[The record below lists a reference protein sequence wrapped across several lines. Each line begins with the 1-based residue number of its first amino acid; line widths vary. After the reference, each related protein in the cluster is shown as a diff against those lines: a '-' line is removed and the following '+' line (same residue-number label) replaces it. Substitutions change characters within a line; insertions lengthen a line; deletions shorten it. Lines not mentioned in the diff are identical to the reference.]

1 MEKSETEVHNASR
14 STYVW
19 PTVGAILVFVLAVFA
34 VGEYIYGSRVDK
46 LETDRDFWRA
56 RYDTLYNKTEG
67 LFEPRLLYIDTM
79 VRSNDLMWAHGGEV
93 TFRLQSPFNT
103 GVVSGAGY
111 SPPPKI
117 GLSYWNGV
125 DSIGKDLLMLESG
138 ERWQYTV
145 GNNSFYITLEILD
158 PKQPKI
164 VGHIYEL
171 KPIYKPP
178 ARE

>member
-1 MEKSETEVHNASR
+1 MGKSKTKKPK
-14 STYVW
+14 STSLITILKV
-19 PTVGAILVFVLAVFA
+19 VGIIVSLIIGIFTA
-34 VGEYIYGSRVDK
+34 GEYIYGPKVER
-46 LETDRDFWRA
+46 LETERDSWRA
-56 RYDTLYNKTEG
+56 RYDTLYNKTDG
-67 LFEPRLLYIDTM
+67 LFEPILLYTDTM

-93 TFRLQSPFNT
+93 TFRLQSPFTT
-103 GVVSGAGY
+103 GVVSGAGH

-117 GLSYWNGV
+117 GLSYWNGI
-125 DSIGKDLLMLESG
+125 DSVGKDLLLLESG

-145 GNNSFYITLEILD
+145 GNNSFYITLEILE

-178 ARE
+178 VRE